1 MSKGTERL
9 VFKFDF
15 SLRDYI
21 QDVVH
26 SGTHGH
32 FTEARLLAH
41 NSLEQFDK
49 VFPIALEIM
58 RLMYDQGDVDALHSY
73 IDLRVQTHGKSWTA
87 KALCIVHLMHDTC
100 ERSCDKL
107 AELDTTP
114 YDWLAANRNLGKFED
129 LDDEQVSFCYPYT
142 IACGHNSHT
151 LDFRHSAHTQNGIHW
166 ARKRT
171 RASDCEIS
179 ISPYHIAARQQPL
192 PIR

>member
-1 MSKGTERL
+1 MASPQSSSKARMSKGTERL

-41 NSLEQFDK
+41 DSLEQFDQI
-49 VFPIALEIM
+49 FPIALEIM

-73 IDLRVQTHGKSWTA
+73 IDRRAQTHGTSWTA

-100 ERSCDKL
+100 EIPCGESAKV
-107 AELDTTP
+107 AVTTTP
-114 YDWLAANRNLGKFED
+114 RDLFAANLNVRRFED
-129 LDDEQVSFCYPYT
+129 LDDERVSDFYPYAT
-142 IACGHNSHT
+142 ASAQNSHK
-151 LDFRHSAHTQNGIHW
+151 LDFCRSTHT
-166 ARKRT
+166 
-171 RASDCEIS
+171 
-179 ISPYHIAARQQPL
+179 
-192 PIR
+192 